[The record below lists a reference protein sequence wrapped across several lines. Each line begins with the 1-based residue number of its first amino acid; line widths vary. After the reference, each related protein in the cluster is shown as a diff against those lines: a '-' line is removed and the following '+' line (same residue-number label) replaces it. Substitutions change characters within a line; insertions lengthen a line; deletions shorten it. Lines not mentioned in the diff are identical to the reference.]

1 MGELIPQIMSTW
13 WGLLLICVGM
23 GVIGVAQVRAWD
35 SREELAR
42 VVTFAAVLILVGAA
56 FTLWGPR

>member
-1 MGELIPQIMSTW
+1 MDNLTTQVMSTW

-23 GVIGVAQVRAWD
+23 GVMGVAQVRAWD
-35 SREELAR
+35 SREEVAR
-42 VVTFAAVLILVGAA
+42 VVTFAAVIILVGAA